1 MYDVIILGCGVV
13 GAAAAYHLAR
23 YPLDVA
29 VLEAQND
36 VANGTTKAN
45 SAIIHAGYD
54 PEPGTLMAQLNV
66 EGNRMAGDIC
76 QKLQVPF
83 ARVGSLVLA
92 FDEGDLQT
100 LRTLYHR
107 GIQNGVPGLELLDA
121 AQVRQTE
128 PNLSGE
134 VVGALYA
141 PTAGIVDPW
150 QYALAMAEVAVVNG
164 VTLHCSAPATAITPV
179 EGGYAVTTPK
189 GVFEGKYILNATGV
203 FSDQVHRLLEEPDYA
218 ITPNRGEYYLLDKSQ
233 GHQVSHVVFQ
243 CPNEKGKGVLV
254 TPTIHGNLLVGPN
267 AQLVAD
273 RHDLGNTA
281 QGLAFV
287 REQALRSVPGLNFG
301 ENIRNFAGLRANSTR
316 SDFILEESQT
326 HPGFFDLAGIK
337 SPGLAASA
345 AIGKWAC
352 DRILEKEPHPGAKP
366 DFVDQRSHVMFQHL
380 SPQEKNA
387 LIARDPR
394 YGRVICRCETVTEG
408 EIVDAL
414 HAPIPPYTINGVK
427 RRCNAG
433 MGRCQGGFC
442 APRVQAIIARELG
455 LDPCE
460 VLLDQEGSYLL
471 TGETKGQGGNAH
483 V

>member
-23 YPLDVA
+23 YPLNVA
-29 VLEAQND
+29 ILEAQND

-107 GIQNGVPGLELLDA
+107 GVQNGVPGLELLDA
-121 AQVRQTE
+121 AQVRQKE
-128 PNLSGE
+128 PNLSE
-134 VVGALYA
+134 NVVGALYA

-164 VTLHCSAPATAITPV
+164 VTLHRSAPATAITPI

-254 TPTIHGNLLVGPN
+254 APTIHGNLLVGPN
-267 AQLVAD
+267 AQPVAD

-352 DRILEKEPHPGAKP
+352 ERILEKEPHLQPKP
-366 DFVDQRSHVMFQHL
+366 DFVDQRFHVMFQHL

-394 YGRVICRCETVTEG
+394 YGRVVCRCETVTEG
-408 EIVDAL
+408 EIVAAL

-442 APRVQAIIARELG
+442 APRVQAIIARELE

>member
-1 MYDVIILGCGVV
+1 M
-13 GAAAAYHLAR
+13 
-23 YPLDVA
+23 
-29 VLEAQND
+29 
-36 VANGTTKAN
+36 
-45 SAIIHAGYD
+45 
-54 PEPGTLMAQLNV
+54 
-66 EGNRMAGDIC
+66 
-76 QKLQVPF
+76 
-83 ARVGSLVLA
+83 
-92 FDEGDLQT
+92 
-100 LRTLYHR
+100 
-107 GIQNGVPGLELLDA
+107 
-121 AQVRQTE
+121 
-128 PNLSGE
+128 
-134 VVGALYA
+134 
-141 PTAGIVDPW
+141 
-150 QYALAMAEVAVVNG
+150 
-164 VTLHCSAPATAITPV
+164 
-179 EGGYAVTTPK
+179 
-189 GVFEGKYILNATGV
+189 
-203 FSDQVHRLLEEPDYA
+203 
-218 ITPNRGEYYLLDKSQ
+218 
-233 GHQVSHVVFQ
+233 SHVVFQ
-243 CPNEKGKGVLV
+243 CPNERGKGVLV
-254 TPTIHGNLLVGPN
+254 APTIHGNLIVGPN
-267 AQLVAD
+267 AQPVAD

-316 SDFILEESQT
+316 SDFILEESPN
-326 HPGFFDLAGIK
+326 HPGFFDLAGVK

-352 DRILEKEPHPGAKP
+352 ERILEKEPDLRPKP
-366 DFVDQRSHVMFQHL
+366 VFVDQRSHVMFQHL

-387 LIARDPR
+387 LIAQDPR

-408 EIVDAL
+408 EIVAAL

-442 APRVQAIIARELG
+442 APRVQALIARELG

>member
-1 MYDVIILGCGVV
+1 MYDVLIIGCGIT
-13 GAAAAYHLAR
+13 GAATAFELSKYRLR
-23 YPLDVA
+23 VGI
-29 VLEAQND
+29 LEREND
-36 VANGTTKAN
+36 VADGTTKAN
-45 SAIIHAGYD
+45 SAILHAGYD

-76 QKLQVPF
+76 EKLQVPF

-92 FDEGDLQT
+92 FDEGDLAT
-100 LRTLYHR
+100 LRTLYDR
-107 GIQNGVPGLELLDA
+107 GVQNGVPGLDLLDA
-121 AQVRQTE
+121 AQVRQKE
-128 PNLSGE
+128 PNLSQN

-164 VTLHCSAPATAITPV
+164 VELHRSAPATAITPV

-203 FSDQVHRLLEEPDYA
+203 FSDQVHGLLEEPDYA

-243 CPNEKGKGVLV
+243 CPNERGKGVLV
-254 TPTIHGNLLVGPN
+254 APTIHGNLIVGPN
-267 AQLVAD
+267 AQPVGD

-287 REQALRSVPGLNFG
+287 KEQAMHSVPGLNFG

-316 SDFILEESQT
+316 SDFILEESQN
-326 HPGFFDLAGIK
+326 HPGFFDLAGVK

-345 AIGKWAC
+345 AIGQWAC
-352 DRILEKEPHPGAKP
+352 ERILEKEPNLQPKP

-387 LIARDPR
+387 LIAQDPR

-408 EIVDAL
+408 EIVAAI

-442 APRVQAIIARELG
+442 APRVQALIARELG

>member
-13 GAAAAYHLAR
+13 GAAAAYHLAQ
-23 YPLDVA
+23 YPLRVA
-29 VLEAQND
+29 ILEAQND

-54 PEPGTLMAQLNV
+54 PEPDTMMAKLNV
-66 EGNRMAGDIC
+66 EGNAMAEDIC
-76 QKLQVPF
+76 RKLNVPF

-92 FDEGDLQT
+92 FDGGDLHT
-100 LRTLYHR
+100 LRALYER
-107 GIQNGVPGLELLDA
+107 GVQNGVPGLELLDGH
-121 AQVRQTE
+121 QVRQRE
-128 PNLSGE
+128 PNLSPQ

-164 VTLHCSAPATAITPV
+164 VELYRSAPATAITPID
-179 EGGYAVTTPK
+179 GGYSVNTPK
-189 GVFEGKYILNATGV
+189 GVFEGRYILNAAGV
-203 FSDQVHRLLEEPDYA
+203 FSDRVHALLEPPDYA
-218 ITPNRGEYYLLDKSQ
+218 ITPSRGEYYLLDKSQ
-233 GHQVSHVVFQ
+233 GRQVSHVVFQ
-243 CPNEKGKGVLV
+243 CPNERGKGVLV
-254 TPTIHGNLLVGPN
+254 APTIHGNLIVGPN
-267 AQLVAD
+267 AQPVED
-273 RHDLGNTA
+273 RLDLGNTA
-281 QGLAFV
+281 QGLAYV
-287 REQALRSVPGLNFG
+287 KGQALRSVPSLNFG

-316 SDFILEESQT
+316 SDFILEESQNHT
-326 HPGFFDLAGIK
+326 GFFDLAGIK

-352 DRILEKEPHPGAKP
+352 ERILEKEPDLNPKE
-366 DFVDQRSHVMFQHL
+366 DFVDQRVHVMFQHL
-380 SPQEKNA
+380 SPEEKAA

-408 EIVDAL
+408 EIVAAL
-414 HAPIPPYTINGVK
+414 HSPIPPYTINGVK

-460 VLLDQEGSYLL
+460 VLLDQAGSYLL
-471 TGETKGQGGNAH
+471 TGETKTQGGVPH